1 MSARQRSRLSQQ
13 TPTEAKALCNSS
25 DSDDEEVTT
34 VRKPAFVF
42 DDSDADDSDADDDDE
57 AASTAADAT
66 AAKIDNDE
74 ESDGEINKNSQD
86 IAVERKRNFN
96 NKKKKKNDDSNAA
109 PVSNEKDSNF
119 EAISIEEFS
128 KLINAVEIGSS
139 HIADEKMNASDA
151 KHPRSELSTLL
162 NVDVKGL
169 DIDLIMRRRF
179 GGMAVNEIPEELGA
193 AAAGGAQR
201 RRFAAAVAGT
211 EKVRARIA
219 KLSNKVRER
228 ENRTSCLGLTSS
240 KAKQAVLGCPTSPP
254 LNSLHSFKAPLK
266 NCHMFLTCNAAILPI
281 ITSG

>member
-13 TPTEAKALCNSS
+13 SPTEAKALSESS
-25 DSDDEEVTT
+25 GSDDEEVTT

-57 AASTAADAT
+57 AAATAADAT

-74 ESDGEINKNSQD
+74 ESDGEINKTSQD

-96 NKKKKKNDDSNAA
+96 NKKKKKNDDANAVPA
-109 PVSNEKDSNF
+109 SNEKDSNF

-128 KLINAVEIGSS
+128 KLINALKTETDSS

-151 KHPRSELSTLL
+151 KHHRSELSTLL
-162 NVDVKGL
+162 NVDIKGL

-179 GGMAVNEIPEELGA
+179 GGMAVNEIPEEIGA

-228 ENRTSCLGLTSS
+228 EREHNILSWLDVKQSKANKS
-240 KAKQAVLGCPTSPP
+240 KAKQAVLSY
-254 LNSLHSFKAPLK
+254 L
-266 NCHMFLTCNAAILPI
+266 I
-281 ITSG
+281 